1 MTKSN
6 TEKCLKVYFI
16 SVEAGCHFIAMII
29 KNDQLKLIMYFII
42 NNSDKYY
49 AQNVIFTVEI
59 QNIIEAKLA
68 LSINFIFKSIF
79 GKWS

>member
-1 MTKSN
+1 
-6 TEKCLKVYFI
+6 
-16 SVEAGCHFIAMII
+16 MII
-29 KNDQLKLIMYFII
+29 KNDQLKLMYFIV
-42 NNSDKYY
+42 NNFDKYY

-68 LSINFIFKSIF
+68 LSINFIFKSIV